1 MVFNQDKNKEKESIF
16 RQESVERL
24 SSPERLD
31 QLMQVVNPKDW
42 LILMIFGGLT
52 TIGLIWSIF
61 GRIPINVDG
70 RGVLIQPRQVVDF
83 QSSIAG
89 QLKSL
94 YVKNGQCVKKDEVL
108 AMIDPIDLKQQL
120 QLTKGKLEQLKVQAQ
135 DSLLLANQRMQLE
148 KSAIAASRTTLKKR
162 LQDSR
167 SLTPVLKTKGLD
179 AIKEQHVNLLER
191 LKDTQSLTP
200 ILKDKALT
208 ALKQQRISVKQR
220 LKDAQALV
228 PIFEERFNKRR
239 DLAKIGAIAADS
251 FLQAEQEYQ
260 QGLQT
265 VAQLQAELKQLDV
278 NETQTEQSYLQNLRT
293 TGEIQAQ
300 LRQLVLE
307 NTKTEREYLDN
318 LGSISDIQSK
328 MQDLET
334 QEKRLAQENFD
345 TKNQRNK
352 EIQEVNREIVRL
364 EQQITQNSRILS
376 SQDGCVLELTATL
389 GQVVQPGTRLG
400 NLRTGSGNDAPSM
413 IAYFPIKDGKQI
425 NSGMSIAITPDTVQR
440 ERFGGILGKVMTVSP
455 LPVTKE
461 GATSLIGNPEVAMN
475 LIGQNGAAIQ
485 VNADLIKDSSTIS
498 GYKWSSSKGPESEIT
513 TGTTTSVRVTIE
525 QRAPITFVLPILK
538 EFVGMK

>member
-1 MVFNQDKNKEKESIF
+1 MVSNQDKSKEKEGIF

-31 QLMQVVNPKDW
+31 QLMQVVNSKDW
-42 LILMIFGGLT
+42 LILMVFGGLT

-83 QSSIAG
+83 QSSIPG

-94 YVKNGQCVKKDEVL
+94 YVKSGQCVKKDEVL
-108 AMIDPIDLKQQL
+108 AMIDPVDLKQQL
-120 QLTKGKLEQLKVQAQ
+120 QLTKGKLEQLQIQAQ
-135 DSLLLANQRMQLE
+135 DSLSLSNQRMQLE
-148 KSAIAASRTTLKKR
+148 KNAIAASRTTLEKR

-179 AIKEQHVNLLER
+179 AIREQQTNLVER

-208 ALKQQRISVKQR
+208 ALKQQRISIKQR
-220 LKDAQALV
+220 LKDAQSLI
-228 PIFEERFNKRR
+228 PIFQERFQKRR
-239 DLAKIGAIAADS
+239 ELAKIGAIATDS

-265 VAQLQAELKQLDV
+265 VAQLEAELKQLDV

-318 LGSISDIQSK
+318 LGSISDIQGK
-328 MQDLET
+328 LQELET
-334 QEKRLAQENFD
+334 QEKRLAQESLESR
-345 TKNQRNK
+345 NQRNK
-352 EIQEVNREIVRL
+352 EIQEVSREIVRL
-364 EQQITQNSRILS
+364 EQQITQNSQILS

-400 NLRTGSGNDAPSM
+400 TLRTGSDNEAPSM
-413 IAYFPIKDGKQI
+413 TAYFPIKDGKQI
-425 NSGMSIAITPDTVQR
+425 RSGMSISITPDTVQR
-440 ERFGGILGKVMTVSP
+440 ERFGGILGKIVNVSP
-455 LPVTKE
+455 FPVTKE
-461 GATSLIGNPEVAMN
+461 GATSLIGNPEVVMS

-485 VNADLIKDSSTIS
+485 VNADLIRDSSTIS

-525 QRAPITFVLPILK
+525 QRAPITFVLPILQ
-538 EFVGMK
+538 ELVGMK

>member
-1 MVFNQDKNKEKESIF
+1 MVFNQDKSKEKEGIF

-42 LILMIFGGLT
+42 LILMVFGGLT

-70 RGVLIQPRQVVDF
+70 RGILIQPRQVVDF
-83 QSSIAG
+83 QSSIPG

-94 YVKNGQCVKKDEVL
+94 YVKSGQCVKKDEVL
-108 AMIDPIDLKQQL
+108 AMIDPVDLKQQL
-120 QLTKGKLEQLKVQAQ
+120 QLTKGKLEQLQIQAQ
-135 DSLLLANQRMQLE
+135 DSLSLSNQRMQLE
-148 KSAIAASRTTLKKR
+148 KSAIVASRTTLEKR

-179 AIKEQHVNLLER
+179 AIKEQQINLMER

-200 ILKDKALT
+200 ILKDKALI
-208 ALKQQRISVKQR
+208 ALKQQRISTKQR
-220 LKDAQALV
+220 LKDAQTLI
-228 PIFEERFNKRR
+228 PIFEERFQKRR
-239 DLAKIGAIAADS
+239 ELAKIGAIAADS

-265 VAQLQAELKQLDV
+265 VAQLEAELKQLDL

-318 LGSISDIQSK
+318 LGSISDIQGK
-328 MQDLET
+328 LQELET
-334 QEKRLAQENFD
+334 QEKRLAQENLESR
-345 TKNQRNK
+345 NQRIK
-352 EIQEVNREIVRL
+352 EIQEVSREIVRL
-364 EQQITQNSRILS
+364 EQQITQNSHILS

-400 NLRTGSGNDAPSM
+400 TLRTGSDNEAPSM
-413 IAYFPIKDGKQI
+413 TAYFPIKDGKQI
-425 NSGMSIAITPDTVQR
+425 RSGMSISITPDTVQR
-440 ERFGGILGKVMTVSP
+440 ERFGGILGKIINVSP
-455 LPVTKE
+455 FPVTKE
-461 GATSLIGNPEVAMN
+461 GATSLIGNPEVVMS